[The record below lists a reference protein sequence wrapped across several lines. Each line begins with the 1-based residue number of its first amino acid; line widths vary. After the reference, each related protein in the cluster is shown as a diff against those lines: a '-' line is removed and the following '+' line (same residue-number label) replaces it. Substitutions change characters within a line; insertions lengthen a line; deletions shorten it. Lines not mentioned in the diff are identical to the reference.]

1 MRILVVDDEK
11 QIRRILSVLL
21 TEHNYEVAEASSGEE
36 ALRLQPEFQPA
47 LVLLD
52 LSMPGMDGLET
63 LKQLMQTASPPEVIM
78 MTAFGTIRSAVEAM
92 RLGAFDYLSKPF
104 DNEAL
109 LLTVDRALERR
120 RLSREVEALRTELET
135 RYGFSEIIGLS
146 SRMQEVFRMMA
157 KVARVDATV
166 LITGE
171 SGTGKELVARAIHR
185 RSARCPGPFVSVNCS
200 AIPDTLVES
209 EFFGS
214 ERGAFTDARESR
226 AGKFETAH
234 SGSLFLDEIGDL
246 ALDAQAKLLR
256 VLQERQVTRLGGTRS
271 RSVDVRVICATN
283 RNLEQA
289 VSRGEFREDLYWRIN
304 VVNIKLPPLRD
315 RKDDLP
321 LLIDHFLDHFNKEL
335 GLTVKTI
342 GRDAKALLLAY
353 DWPGNVREL
362 ENTLCRAMI
371 LCECSTLSVQ
381 DLPPRIKGESEAA
394 ESSPGGERSEVK
406 LSDAVSQ
413 MTERIERTLIVSRLA
428 HLRGNRTL
436 TAQSLGVSRKTL
448 FNKMRQY
455 GLTHEENDEE
465 QQLTD

>member
-1 MRILVVDDEK
+1 M
-11 QIRRILSVLL
+11 
-21 TEHNYEVAEASSGEE
+21 
-36 ALRLQPEFQPA
+36 
-47 LVLLD
+47 
-52 LSMPGMDGLET
+52 
-63 LKQLMQTASPPEVIM
+63 
-78 MTAFGTIRSAVEAM
+78 
-92 RLGAFDYLSKPF
+92 
-104 DNEAL
+104 
-109 LLTVDRALERR
+109 
-120 RLSREVEALRTELET
+120 EALRTELET

-146 SRMQEVFRMMA
+146 PRMQEVFRMMA

-185 RSARCPGPFVSVNCS
+185 RSARCSGPFVAVNCS

-335 GLTVKTI
+335 GLAVKTI
-342 GRDAKALLLAY
+342 GRDARALLQAY

-371 LCECSTLSVQ
+371 LCECSRLSVH
-381 DLPPRIKGESEAA
+381 DLPPRIRGESEVA
-394 ESSPGGERSEVK
+394 ESSPGGEPSLK

-428 HLRGNRTL
+428 QLRGSRTA

-455 GLTHEENDEE
+455 GLAHDEE
-465 QQLTD
+465 DEH

>member
-1 MRILVVDDEK
+1 MRILIVDDEK
-11 QIRRILSVLL
+11 QIRKILSVLL
-21 TEHNYEVAEASSGEE
+21 KERNYEVAEASCGEE
-36 ALRLQPEFQPA
+36 ALQVQADFQAA

-63 LKQLMQTASPPEVIM
+63 LQKLMSASSPPEVVM

-109 LLTVDRALERR
+109 LLSVERALERR
-120 RLSREVEALRTELET
+120 RLSREVEDLRAELES

-146 SRMQEVFRMMA
+146 PQMQEVFRIMA
-157 KVARVDATV
+157 KVAKVDATV

-185 RSARCPGPFVSVNCS
+185 RSGRCSGPFVAVNCS
-200 AIPDTLVES
+200 AIPETLVES
-209 EFFGS
+209 EFFGAQK
-214 ERGAFTDARESR
+214 GAYTDARENR
-226 AGKFETAH
+226 PGKFEMAH
-234 SGSLFLDEIGDL
+234 RGTLFLDEIGDL

-256 VLQERQVTRLGGTRS
+256 VLQERQITPLGATRS
-271 RSVDVRVICATN
+271 RPVDVRVIAATN
-283 RNLEQA
+283 QNLEQA
-289 VSRGEFREDLYWRIN
+289 VVRGEFRDDLYWRVN

-315 RKDDLP
+315 RREDLP
-321 LLIDHFLDHFNKEL
+321 LLVDHFLDHFNREL

-342 GRDAKALLLAY
+342 AKDAKALLLAY

-362 ENTLCRAMI
+362 ENTLCRTMV
-371 LCECSTLSVQ
+371 LCECTTLSVP
-381 DLPPRIKGESEAA
+381 DLPPRIRGESETGD
-394 ESSPGGERSEVK
+394 STGLQLDHGQVK
-406 LSDAVSQ
+406 LADAVNQ
-413 MTERIERTLIVSRLA
+413 MTERLEKTIIISRLA
-428 HLRGNRTL
+428 QLHGNRTA

-455 GLTHEENDEE
+455 GLTHEEEDAEG
-465 QQLTD
+465 